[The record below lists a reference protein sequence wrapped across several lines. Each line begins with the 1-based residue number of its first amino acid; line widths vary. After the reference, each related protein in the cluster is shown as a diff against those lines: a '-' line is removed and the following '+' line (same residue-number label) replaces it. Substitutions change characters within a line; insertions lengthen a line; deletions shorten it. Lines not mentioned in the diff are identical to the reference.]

1 MNTVSWIAIGLCL
14 MQSAMFSGLNLAVF
28 GVTRL
33 RLEIGAASG
42 SSDAA
47 RVLGLRRDPHFLLTT
62 ILWGNVAVNTLL
74 AILANSALAGVSAFI
89 FATVVI
95 TFIGEIFPQAYFS
108 RHALRMASKLAPML
122 RFYQI
127 VLYPVAK
134 PSAKILDWWLGA
146 EGIQYFRERDF
157 REVIR
162 RHVEADESDV
172 GRFEGMGALNFL
184 SLDDLP
190 ISQEGETI
198 DPLSIISLPIEN
210 DRPVFPAFDPAPSDP
225 FCQKVQASRKKWVVI
240 TDPDGAPQFILD
252 ADGFL
257 REALFELGHLN
268 PYDYCHRPLIVYDG
282 QTQLG
287 EIVWKLEVKPIHEA
301 DDVIDKDIILL
312 WDESDRRVITG
323 ADILGRLLRGIVTRA
338 AID

>member
-1 MNTVSWIAIGLCL
+1 
-14 MQSAMFSGLNLAVF
+14 MFSGLNLAVF

-42 SSDAA
+42 SHDAV
-47 RVLGLRRDPHFLLTT
+47 RVLGLRRDPHLLLTT

-74 AILANSALAGVSAFI
+74 AILANSALAGVSAFV

-95 TFIGEIFPQAYFS
+95 TFIGEILPQAYFS
-108 RHALRMASKLAPML
+108 RHALRMASVLAPML
-122 RFYQI
+122 RFYQVI
-127 VLYPVAK
+127 LYPVAK
-134 PSAKILDWWLGA
+134 PSAKILDWWLGV

-162 RHVEADESDV
+162 RHVEAAESDV
-172 GRFEGMGALNFL
+172 DRFEGIGALNFL

-190 ISQEGETI
+190 ISQEGEPV
-198 DPLSIISLPIEN
+198 DPRSIIALPIEN
-210 DRPVFPAFDPAPSDP
+210 DRPAFPAFAPAPSDP
-225 FCQKVQASRKKWVVI
+225 FCQQVQASEKKWVII
-240 TDPDGAPQFILD
+240 TDPNGAPRLILD

-257 REALFELGHLN
+257 RQALFDPDDLN
-268 PYDYCHRPLIVYDG
+268 PYDFCHRPLIVYDG

-287 EIVWKLEVKPIHEA
+287 EIVWKLEVKPVHPA

-312 WDESDRRVITG
+312 WDESDRRIITG
-323 ADILGRLLRGIVTRA
+323 ADILGRLLRGIVTLTGG
-338 AID
+338 D

>member
-1 MNTVSWIAIGLCL
+1 MDAITWIGIILCL
-14 MQSAMFSGLNLAVF
+14 TQSAMFSGLNLAVF

-33 RLEIGAASG
+33 RLEIGAGAG
-42 SSDAA
+42 NSDAA

-74 AILANSALAGVSAFI
+74 AILANSALAGLSAFV

-108 RHALRMASKLAPML
+108 RHALRMASKLKPML

-134 PSAKILDWWLGA
+134 PSAKILDWWLGT
-146 EGIQYFRERDF
+146 EGIQFFRERDF

-162 RHVEADESDV
+162 RHVEAAESDV
-172 GRFEGMGALNFL
+172 DRFEGLGALNFL

-190 ISQEGETI
+190 ISQEGEPV
-198 DPLSIISLPIEN
+198 DPQSIIALPIEH
-210 DRPVFPAFDPAPSDP
+210 DRPVFPAFDPGPSDP
-225 FCQKVQASRKKWVVI
+225 FFQKVQASQKKWVII
-240 TDPDGAPQFILD
+240 TDPAGAPQFILD

-257 REALFELGHLN
+257 REALFNPGHLN
-268 PYDYCHRPLIVYDG
+268 PNDYCHRPLIVYDG

-287 EIVWKLEVKPIHEA
+287 EVVWKLEVKPVHPA

-312 WDESDRRVITG
+312 WDKEDRQIITG

-338 AID
+338 GAD

>member
-1 MNTVSWIAIGLCL
+1 MDTIMWIAIGLCL
-14 MQSAMFSGLNLAVF
+14 TQSAMFSGLNLAVF

-33 RLEIGAASG
+33 RLEIGVASG
-42 SSDAA
+42 NDDAA

-74 AILANSALAGVSAFI
+74 AILADSVLAGVSAFV

-95 TFIGEIFPQAYFS
+95 TFMGEIFPQAYFS
-108 RHALRMASKLAPML
+108 RNALRMASKLSPIL
-122 RFYQI
+122 RFYQVI
-127 VLYPVAK
+127 LYPVAK
-134 PSAKILDWWLGA
+134 PSAKILDWWLGS

-162 RHVEADESDV
+162 RHVEAAESDV
-172 GRFEGMGALNFL
+172 DRFEGMGALNFL

-190 ISQEGETI
+190 VSQEGEPV
-198 DPLSIISLPIEN
+198 DPRSIVTMKFEN
-210 DRPVFPAFDPAPSDP
+210 DRPVFPSFAPSPTDS
-225 FCQKVQASRKKWVVI
+225 FLRQVHASGKKWVII
-240 TDPDGAPQFILD
+240 TDPAGAPQFILD

-257 REALFELGHLN
+257 REALFGSGRLN
-268 PYDYCHRPLIVYDG
+268 PYDYCHRPLIIYDG
-282 QTQLG
+282 STQLG
-287 EIVWKLEVKPIHEA
+287 EVVWKLEVKPVGPA

-312 WDESDRRVITG
+312 WDKDKRQIITG

-338 AID
+338 GGE

>member
-1 MNTVSWIAIGLCL
+1 MDTISWIAIGLCL
-14 MQSAMFSGLNLAVF
+14 SQSAMFSGLNLAVF

-42 SSDAA
+42 SHDAV
-47 RVLGLRRDPHFLLTT
+47 RVLGLRRDPHLLLTT

-74 AILANSALAGVSAFI
+74 AILANSALAGVSAFV

-95 TFIGEIFPQAYFS
+95 TFIGEILPQAYFS
-108 RHALRMASKLAPML
+108 RHALRMASVLAPML
-122 RFYQI
+122 RFYQVI
-127 VLYPVAK
+127 LYPVAK
-134 PSAKILDWWLGA
+134 PSAKILDWWLGV

-162 RHVEADESDV
+162 RHVEAAESDV
-172 GRFEGMGALNFL
+172 DRFEGIGALNFL

-190 ISQEGETI
+190 ISQEGEPV
-198 DPLSIISLPIEN
+198 DPRSIIALPIEN
-210 DRPVFPAFDPAPSDP
+210 DRPVFPVFAPAPSDP
-225 FCQKVQASRKKWVVI
+225 FCQQVQASEKKWVII
-240 TDPDGAPQFILD
+240 TDPDGAPRLILD

-257 REALFELGHLN
+257 RQALFDPDDLN
-268 PYDYCHRPLIVYDG
+268 PYDFCHRPLIVYDG

-287 EIVWKLEVKPIHEA
+287 EIVWKLEVKPVHPA

-312 WDESDRRVITG
+312 WDESDRRIITG
-323 ADILGRLLRGIVTRA
+323 ADILGRLLRGIVTLTGG
-338 AID
+338 D